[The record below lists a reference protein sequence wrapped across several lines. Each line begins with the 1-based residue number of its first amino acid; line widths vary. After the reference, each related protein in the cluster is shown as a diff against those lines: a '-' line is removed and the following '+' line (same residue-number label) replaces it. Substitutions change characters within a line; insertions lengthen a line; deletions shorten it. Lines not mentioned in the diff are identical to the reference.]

1 MESDLEARGWC
12 DLARASCGKV
22 LATCPDRFARVAKTH
37 NERDYKV
44 AAPSPLPVPR
54 WLCCVADNIADERL
68 GVMRNQK
75 HSYTELDELCVPLP
89 FDWEDAFEDFARCS
103 LKRRSDN

>member
-22 LATCPDRFARVAKTH
+22 LATCPDQFARVAKTH
-37 NERDYKV
+37 NERDYKI
-44 AAPSPLPVPR
+44 AAPLPLAVL
-54 WLCCVADNIADERL
+54 WLCTSESIADERL
-68 GVMRNQK
+68 QFMRNQK

-89 FDWEDAFEDFARCS
+89 LDWEDAFENFARCS
-103 LKRRSDN
+103 LKLKSDN

>member
-37 NERDYKV
+37 NERDYMV
-44 AAPSPLPVPR
+44 AAPLPLAVL
-54 WLCCVADNIADERL
+54 WLHLGEHCGRTVASHEKPKGA
-68 GVMRNQK
+68 
-75 HSYTELDELCVPLP
+75 
-89 FDWEDAFEDFARCS
+89 
-103 LKRRSDN
+103 

>member
-37 NERDYKV
+37 NERDYMV
-44 AAPSPLPVPR
+44 AAPSPLAVL
-54 WLCCVADNIADERL
+54 WLHLIADKRL

-89 FDWEDAFEDFARCS
+89 FDWEDAFENFARCS
-103 LKRRSDN
+103 LKRNSEN

>member
-44 AAPSPLPVPR
+44 AAPSPLAVL
-54 WLCCVADNIADERL
+54 WLHLGEHCGLERL

-75 HSYTELDELCVPLP
+75 VRDTELDELCVTQP
-89 FDWEDAFEDFARCS
+89 FDWEGAFV
-103 LKRRSDN
+103 L